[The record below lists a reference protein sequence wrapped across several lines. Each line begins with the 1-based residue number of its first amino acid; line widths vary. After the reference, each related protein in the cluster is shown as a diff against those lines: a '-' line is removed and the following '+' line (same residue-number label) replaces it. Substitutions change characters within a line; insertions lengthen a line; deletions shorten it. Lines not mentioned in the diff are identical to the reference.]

1 MKGRLD
7 TPLHLTAYLL
17 NPHYSYADPS
27 IFDNTDVTTSLIT
40 TVEKFYYG
48 CDEDIHDQ
56 AVNVEFTKF
65 KRTYFLERS

>member
-1 MKGRLD
+1 MVSF
-7 TPLHLTAYLL
+7 Y
-17 NPHYSYADPS
+17 

-56 AVNVEFTKF
+56 AVNIEFTIFQKKEGHF
-65 KRTYFLERS
+65 GKKLATFCQNFDYNPG